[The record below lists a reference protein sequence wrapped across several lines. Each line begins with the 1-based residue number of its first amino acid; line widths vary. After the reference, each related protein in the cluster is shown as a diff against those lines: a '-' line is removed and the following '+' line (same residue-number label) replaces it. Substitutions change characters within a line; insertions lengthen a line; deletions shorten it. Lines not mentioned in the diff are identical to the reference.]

1 MNIHLDRHST
11 IPLKEQIYLDIA
23 QRIRTEL
30 FKPGQQLPSVRQYA
44 AQLGVSLLT
53 VVAAYRL
60 LEQAGLVQTIH
71 GSGTFV
77 AKQGR
82 GLFIAS
88 QQTGASQ
95 ANPWDWQLTV
105 NDYLPRASMW
115 SQSAER
121 LPRSIMDL
129 ATAAIHS
136 SLLPIGPLSA
146 SIQKALTLYPDAIG
160 KLSTFGGDPE
170 FIAVIADY
178 LKTCD
183 ISLEPHQMLITNGT
197 QQGID
202 LFCRTFLGPADTIA
216 VETPCFS
223 GAIDAFR
230 LSQATIQP
238 IPVDSQGIRLDILE
252 EVAEKTSLK
261 AIYTVPTYHNPTGSV
276 MPLRRRHE
284 LLEFASAH
292 NILILEDEPH
302 RELVFTASAKKLPP
316 PLKMLDT
323 SGRVIYLKGF
333 SKFLFPGIRLGL
345 LAADGTIYKR
355 LLAAKSIVDMG
366 SPLWPQKSLIPFF
379 QSSQVKK
386 HLTQLNQVLRKR
398 SQLVTKTL
406 ETSLNPC
413 IKWQNPAAGLYLW
426 LTLPPQI
433 SADSLI
439 PEAHHRGIHFLP
451 SSIFY
456 PGEPAANHLR
466 ICWTN
471 LSDQDLPVSLAILCE
486 LLNHAVQRDCQ

>member
-11 IPLKEQIYLDIA
+11 VPLKEQIYLDIA

-30 FKPGQQLPSVRQYA
+30 FKPGQQLPSVRQYSL
-44 AQLGVSLLT
+44 QLGVSPLT
-53 VVAAYRL
+53 IVSAYRL
-60 LEQAGLVQTIH
+60 LEQAGLARTVH

-77 AKQGR
+77 SEQSR
-82 GLFIAS
+82 GLFAAPHQIGMS
-88 QQTGASQ
+88 ET
-95 ANPWDWQLTV
+95 NPWDWQLTV

-115 SQSAER
+115 SQSAVR
-121 LPRSIMDL
+121 LPETIIDL
-129 ATAAIHS
+129 ATASIHS
-136 SLLPIGPLSA
+136 SLLPISLISA
-146 SIQKALTLYPDAIG
+146 SIQKALTLYPDAVG
-160 KLSTFGGDPE
+160 KLSPFSGDPE

-230 LSQATIQP
+230 LSQATIQA
-238 IPVDSQGIRLDILE
+238 IPVDSQGIRLDVLE
-252 EVAEKTSLK
+252 ELAEKTSIK
-261 AIYTVPTYHNPTGSV
+261 AIYTVPTYHNPTGTV
-276 MPLRRRHE
+276 MPLSRRRE
-284 LLEFASAH
+284 LLEFATAH

-302 RELVFTASAKKLPP
+302 RELGFGASTKKLPP

-355 LLAAKSIVDMG
+355 LLAAKSIVDLG
-366 SPLWPQKSLIPFF
+366 SPLWLQKSLIPFF

-386 HLTQLNQVLRKR
+386 YLSQLNQVLRKR
-398 SQLVTKTL
+398 SQLVTETL
-406 ETSLNPC
+406 ETNLNP
-413 IKWQNPAAGLYLW
+413 IVKWQKTAAGLYLW
-426 LTLPPQI
+426 LTLPP
-433 SADSLI
+433 SVNADSLI

-471 LSDQDLPVSLAILCE
+471 LSDQDLPVSLAILCD
-486 LLNHAVQRDCQ
+486 LLNHAVERDCR